1 MIGSINDSMV
11 AEFCSSNLV
20 DVDFRNLSNPDVA
33 KKWLYSSTD
42 IFIIT
47 VIIPIV
53 SLIGVAAN
61 GSFLYMC
68 LRVEEVRDSSVT
80 VYLFNLAVCDI
91 LFLIFTTILYTVILQ
106 PAKTKT
112 LAYWPANSSV
122 GCSALTVSI
131 YTWYFASLGFITLIS
146 VERYCA
152 ICKPFSRIN
161 AIERR
166 RIIKLIIGVWIFGFL
181 LCLTLAPQYAH
192 FQYYCIIW
200 PDTPEFYDLPTL
212 INDCEPVSK
221 ISIIWGSLLSI
232 VSLMLT
238 MIVNCFMY
246 VAIIISLSKRPTSS
260 TTSRAERTRYQVTRT
275 LVANGIIFFICQ
287 VPYRIWSLDD
297 FMDRVFEDVDLLD
310 SLPKETLVITIG
322 RAFVLINSIINPF
335 LYVFSCEHYRKSM
348 VQAFCGNRGASN
360 LSTINNVGESGR
372 QDSVNTV
379 STQGV
384 SLDNLQTTCA
394 INNDTISTHRV
405 SLDNLHTTDAMN
417 NDTK

>member
-1 MIGSINDSMV
+1 MNASTNDPMV

-20 DVDFRNLSNPDVA
+20 DVDFRNLSDPDEA

-42 IFIIT
+42 IFIIS
-47 VIIPIV
+47 VIVPIV
-53 SLIGVAAN
+53 SFIGVVAN

-68 LRVEEVRDSSVT
+68 LRVKEVRDSPVT
-80 VYLFNLAVCDI
+80 VYLLNLAVCDI
-91 LFLIFTTILYTVILQ
+91 LFLIFTTIFYTVILQ

-112 LAYWPANSSV
+112 LAYWPANSSA
-122 GCSALTVSI
+122 GCSALTVFI

-146 VERYCA
+146 VERYFA
-152 ICKPFSRIN
+152 ICKPFSRVN
-161 AIERR
+161 TMGRR
-166 RIIKLIIGVWIFGFL
+166 RPIRLITGVWVLGFL
-181 LCLTLAPQYAH
+181 LCVTLAPQYAH

-200 PDTPEFYDLPTL
+200 PDTSKFDGLPTL

-221 ISIIWGSLLSI
+221 IWLIWGSLLSI
-232 VSLMLT
+232 VSFVLT
-238 MIVNCFMY
+238 MIVNCYMFA
-246 VAIIISLSKRPTSS
+246 AIIISLSKRPKSS
-260 TTSRAERTRYQVTRT
+260 ITSRADRTRYQVTRT

-348 VQAFCGNRGASN
+348 VQAFCGNRDVSH
-360 LSTINNVGESGR
+360 LSTRNNVSESG
-372 QDSVNTV
+372 QESVKTVNTT
-379 STQGV
+379 STQ
-384 SLDNLQTTCA
+384 
-394 INNDTISTHRV
+394 RV
-405 SLDNLHTTDAMN
+405 SLDILQTTDDMN
-417 NDTK
+417 DV